1 MPLPRSLKVLLIVLL
16 SLDAR
21 GALALEIWPDT
32 FHSSATDKLRTLAL
46 IVISCTFPTASA
58 QAAFQGEE
66 CVTTDDCWDGR
77 ACLGGKCCDFSES
90 DRNNS
95 WNYYDQWSSW
105 GRGNCTACGGKQAG
119 DTMDPNM
126 TWTPDGVCTACAQGT
141 QLIEYGAGYMNGF
154 YNQEGMCAPMC
165 SSTQYLT
172 NNRCVDK
179 RSPGQYCDGWCT
191 GDNCNEAKAFELTSC
206 SSGLCGY
213 QYCCDEQAVTD
224 GCSGYC
230 DSGTGACSTKV
241 ARGEECVTTD
251 DCWDGRACLGGK
263 CCDFSESDRNNS
275 WNYYD
280 QWSSW
285 GRGNCTACGGKQA
298 GDTMDPN
305 MTWTPD
311 GVCTACAQG
320 TQLIEYGAGY
330 MNGFYNQEGMC
341 APMCSSTQYLTN
353 NRCVDKRSPGQYCD
367 GWCTGDNCN
376 EAKAFELTSC
386 SSGLC
391 GYQYCCDE
399 QAVTDGCSGYCDSGT
414 GACSTKV
421 ARGEECVTTD
431 DCWDGR
437 ACLGGKCCDF
447 SESDR
452 NNSWNYYDQW
462 SSWGRGNCTACGGK
476 QAGDTMDPNMTWT
489 PDGVCTACA
498 QGTQLI
504 EYGAGYM
511 NGFYNQEGMCAPM
524 CSSTQ
529 YLTNNRCVDKRSPGQ
544 YCDGWC
550 TGDNCNEA
558 KAFELTSCSS
568 GLCGYQYCCDEAAVI
583 PINGECCLLCASQ
596 TGGCISRGACPSPP
610 PPPFTAVAEVEV
622 SPPPQSTAVAQAE
635 VSRDALLSAIGDTK
649 TKAKAKLLA
658 DAAVAGV
665 KVKKVAMTLVA
676 ESEDAACGQAFLK
689 MKLDAGPGL
698 VCDVA
703 TSNRRRRRLVAVT
716 MYDVT
721 VFVSPAAVD
730 ETTLGAALDSLAAEG
745 VVSTTTQ

>member
-21 GALALEIWPDT
+21 GALALDIWPDT
-32 FHSSATDKLRTLAL
+32 FHSCATDKHRTLAL

-213 QYCCDEQAVTD
+213 QYCCDD
-224 GCSGYC
+224 
-230 DSGTGACSTKV
+230 
-241 ARGEECVTTD
+241 
-251 DCWDGRACLGGK
+251 
-263 CCDFSESDRNNS
+263 
-275 WNYYD
+275 
-280 QWSSW
+280 
-285 GRGNCTACGGKQA
+285 
-298 GDTMDPN
+298 
-305 MTWTPD
+305 
-311 GVCTACAQG
+311 
-320 TQLIEYGAGY
+320 
-330 MNGFYNQEGMC
+330 
-341 APMCSSTQYLTN
+341 
-353 NRCVDKRSPGQYCD
+353 
-367 GWCTGDNCN
+367 
-376 EAKAFELTSC
+376 
-386 SSGLC
+386 
-391 GYQYCCDE
+391 

-745 VVSTTTQ
+745 VVSTTTQIDPIEELRSIPGIDALLLESFAADAKVAAEETTAAREAQLMLPPPSPFTLLSPPPPPKRLVLSDYESSAARVGSVVATRMIVLAAVAVCVITRGVAE